1 MHTTICK
8 IKRNRNFGKSS
19 PPDRFYNL
27 WKKVLEPRKSM
38 RKEQKKITPF
48 QASTQSLCTILAI
61 TPKQHSLITLFFP
74 FSALCNMCLCL
85 Q

>member
-8 IKRNRNFGKSS
+8 IKRNCSFGKSS

-38 RKEQKKITPF
+38 RKEQKINAFLSIDTKFMYITCYYTEAALF
-48 QASTQSLCTILAI
+48 DYTI
-61 TPKQHSLITLFFP
+61 FP
-74 FSALCNMCLCL
+74 I
-85 Q
+85 